1 MLRTFVFSIVFY
13 PPRVASIVLDPMLKK
28 KLAGFNFHMT
38 YIKKKRRTEYVGI
51 NGIKKKVHAVSLLS
65 KKQR

>member
-38 YIKKKRRTEYVGI
+38 YIKKKDALNTSE
-51 NGIKKKVHAVSLLS
+51 
-65 KKQR
+65 